1 MARKRRI
8 EYAYELAQ
16 LNIERT
22 RQELS
27 QVPDFDSRLISSLV
41 PELPNIDF
49 VSELPLYPTE
59 SNPNG
64 IFASRADYERTLR
77 YLDRINRAASSSYG
91 SGLTPSGV
99 EQTMLTSFTINENN
113 GDVIQSEFMRR
124 ESQYAVQ
131 RENKRRLQALRD
143 AGVEMTKTPVYRLN
157 EETGELSQVYTDSGH
172 PLYQWVPATPE
183 AQRRYWYAAK
193 QNAQI
198 SMIQPEIPEDAV
210 VVMWGDVVPAQ
221 RSHER
226 VFTPK
231 EIATRTQ
238 QDKAEYT
245 RSMGY
250 FANLQAVLDDV
261 MPSAI
266 SDKFDPIFDQILQE
280 PLEVQRDIYN
290 LLEGRGRYADE
301 DTYPLAEIMDFDYF
315 YRSITTSA
323 ATKLTQLYSLFRDRV
338 IPKLSKHIDM
348 DEVYSAEEF
357 EAMFE
362 GESEVMREGQN
373 IFERYQFLKQQGKTH
388 GVSLAQFVN
397 VRKGK

>member
-157 EETGELSQVYTDSGH
+157 EETGELSQVYTQSGH
-172 PLYQWVPATPE
+172 ALYQWVPATPE

-198 SMIQPEIPEDAV
+198 SMIQPEIPDDAV

-231 EIATRTQ
+231 EIARQTQ
-238 QDKAEYT
+238 QDYQDALKVE
-245 RSMGY
+245 GY
-250 FANLQAVLDDV
+250 FANMQEILDTVL
-261 MPSAI
+261 PSGM
-266 SDKFDPIFDQILQE
+266 SQSLDPIFEQI
-280 PLEVQRDIYN
+280 QRESPEKMYEIYQAMA
-290 LLEGRGRYADE
+290 GKGRYSDLDDATDYIVDLDWLYRGIDSSTANKMLALFDVMQTRVVPLLSDYVYVPFYESAE
-301 DTYPLAEIMDFDYF
+301 DFEEMFEEDIPALAEGDNIFTRYQTM
-315 YRSITTSA
+315 
-323 ATKLTQLYSLFRDRV
+323 K
-338 IPKLSKHIDM
+338 
-348 DEVYSAEEF
+348 
-357 EAMFE
+357 
-362 GESEVMREGQN
+362 REGN
-373 IFERYQFLKQQGKTH
+373 LKGISYDQLRSFRG
-388 GVSLAQFVN
+388 G
-397 VRKGK
+397 R